1 MTIKELKA
9 LCHVCNLSEI
19 LVRISNR
26 IVKISKYEDEGDGAG
41 YDYSIFNASDG
52 FPLDGG
58 VITNEEYSIADV
70 LEELFPATRVAQCFD
85 VLPWEVYETIVYGN
99 HKRDMAEAK
108 KLYYSLTGENRSGSR
123 VASNRT

>member
-41 YDYSIFNASDG
+41 YDYSIFNAS
-52 FPLDGG
+52 

-99 HKRDMAEAK
+99 YKMRLRKPTA
-108 KLYYSLTGENRSGSR
+108 
-123 VASNRT
+123 